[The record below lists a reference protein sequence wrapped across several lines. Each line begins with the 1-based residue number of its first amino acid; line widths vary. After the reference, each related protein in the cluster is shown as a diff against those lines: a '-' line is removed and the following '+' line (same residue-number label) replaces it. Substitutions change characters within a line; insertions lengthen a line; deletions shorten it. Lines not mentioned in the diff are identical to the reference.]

1 MELWKAG
8 HPMSALS
15 KEKIDPGILGERA
28 HSIYFSLLLLLYR
41 HPYTRPVVQLDNFD
55 DKLAHQVEGS

>member
-1 MELWKAG
+1 
-8 HPMSALS
+8 MSALS

-41 HPYTRPVVQLDNFD
+41 HPYTRPVVQLNNFD
-55 DKLAHQVEGS
+55 DKLARQVEGS